1 MSVFASG
8 VVLSYEEVQRGS
20 EMACK
25 IINVGKDEL
34 DFSDEKIVKEC
45 LWLVYS
51 YEDMPDDYCGSGY
64 AIALHSDGRLLEF
77 DLGHCSCF
85 GPTEHMGELDAKL
98 LDKSKLL
105 EASDEVNQGEYD
117 SLYENVKELLLEA
130 K

>member
-1 MSVFASG
+1 MD
-8 VVLSYEEVQRGS
+8 
-20 EMACK
+20 CK

-51 YEDMPDDYCGSGY
+51 YEDMPYDYIGSGY

-77 DLGHCSCF
+77 DLGHCSCH
-85 GPTEHMGELDAKL
+85 GPTEHMGELDAKV
-98 LDKSKLL
+98 LDKSKFLK
-105 EASDEVNQGEYD
+105 ASEDVNQGEYD
-117 SLYENVKELLLEA
+117 SLYENVKELLLEV